1 MNRIYTNLVTK
12 SGTELWI
19 RDLPKPVSVF
29 DVYRRHDYTLALC
42 KQIPPMTLRQGIIG
56 RMLEAMRQ
64 EQHGTPTA
72 YVGVHEG
79 NLYALSTENYP
90 LAQLWPKAPVY
101 RGLPGRDPLLLEA
114 GDTSGDDNDND
125 DEDDAYWS
133 QNPNGMCSPGSK
145 DYPVCAVG
153 NHPVLLPPSAKQKDD
168 STRHVA
174 LLPPAET
181 PRSSMPYYKD
191 EIGGFFVD
199 GAGKFWKTYLLI
211 LATIAYIYRARLYQ
225 LYIIYVPWLIQRA
238 KRRYKIF
245 LRKRA
250 KKAAALAATTT
261 AKSAP
266 EAALVD
272 ESPIS
277 RNETINQ
284 NTIKSQEIPDTR
296 ELISSTEKASSKD
309 TSPSSPKSLQPQ
321 KSSSSSSSP
330 PLRGAPLK
338 VTKTIIQQDIEKQP
352 ESRVLKLSNSVLGKY
367 QFMMRSVIKL
377 IWVTL
382 LGYGS
387 HGTVVYKGEFDGRQ
401 VAVKRLLIDFYDIAF
416 HEVKLLQESDDH
428 PNVVRY
434 FYKVW

>member
-1 MNRIYTNLVTK
+1 M
-12 SGTELWI
+12 
-19 RDLPKPVSVF
+19 PKPVSVF

-101 RGLPGRDPLLLEA
+101 RGLPGRRDPLLLEA
-114 GDTSGDDNDND
+114 GDTEGDDSGND
-125 DEDDAYWS
+125 DGEDTYWS
-133 QNPNGMCSPGSK
+133 QNPDGMCFPGSK
-145 DYPVCAVG
+145 EYPVCAVG

-168 STRHVA
+168 PARHVA
-174 LLPPAET
+174 LLPAAET

-211 LATIAYIYRARLYQ
+211 LATIAYIYRARLHQ

-238 KRRYKIF
+238 KRRYKAF

-250 KKAAALAATTT
+250 KKAAALAAATKTT
-261 AKSAP
+261 P
-266 EAALVD
+266 EATLVD

-277 RNETINQ
+277 SIETINQ
-284 NTIKSQEIPDTR
+284 NTTKPQEIPDTR
-296 ELISSTEKASSKD
+296 ELIPSTEKSSSKD
-309 TSPSSPKSLQPQ
+309 TSPLSPKSLQPQ

-330 PLRGAPLK
+330 APLPRAPLM
-338 VTKTIIQQDIEKQP
+338 VTKSIIQQDTEKQSK
-352 ESRVLKLSNSVLGKY
+352 SRVLKLSNSVLGKY
-367 QFMMRSVIKL
+367 QFMMRSVN
-377 IWVTL
+377 TTNM
-382 LGYGS
+382 Y
-387 HGTVVYKGEFDGRQ
+387 H
-401 VAVKRLLIDFYDIAF
+401 VARLRKPWHCCL
-416 HEVKLLQESDDH
+416 
-428 PNVVRY
+428 
-434 FYKVW
+434 